1 MGASGSSVGNSTGS
15 SGFGG
20 SACLWIWLVKELC
33 LDRSATYF
41 STTGSG
47 AFLGA
52 GGGAANMLAQ
62 LFLTPT
68 GIMLEAAWAV
78 DLAVEVADSPQPTSA
93 TLEVSQ
99 LSSAGLGASHDSP
112 VAGISPSGAGVET
125 SAFSLRPFVCATD
138 APRAFPPRPR
148 SVPRPRP
155 PLPLSKPARP
165 PREVL
170 VWLVA
175 SPNEVT
181 VASLA
186 LERDRSFFA
195 FETSPH
201 CEIVPA
207 RDEISNRSAHM
218 DQRSVGSGSSALWVK
233 AYRQL
238 CDQP

>member
-1 MGASGSSVGNSTGS
+1 
-15 SGFGG
+15 
-20 SACLWIWLVKELC
+20 
-33 LDRSATYF
+33 
-41 STTGSG
+41 
-47 AFLGA
+47 
-52 GGGAANMLAQ
+52 MLAQ
-62 LFLTPT
+62 LFLTPV
-68 GIMLEAAWAV
+68 GMMLEVASAAAFT
-78 DLAVEVADSPQPTSA
+78 VELADSPQPTSA
-93 TLEVSQ
+93 GLEVSQ
-99 LSSAGLGASHDSP
+99 LSSPVLGASHESP
-112 VAGISPSGAGVET
+112 VAGASQAVDSGVGIEV
-125 SAFSLRPFVCATD
+125 SAVSLLRPFVCATD
-138 APRAFPPRPR
+138 APRVLPPLPR